1 MPVPVTVLSMVRVLG
16 EGVSS
21 LIVTSN
27 SMGVPIWEMPL
38 PLLSAAMGR
47 SSLRRS
53 LSSLLLLVVMT
64 SSYRPVSLFRVMLVT
79 PLSPG

>member
-1 MPVPVTVLSMVRVLG
+1 MPVPLAVELMVRVLG

-21 LIVTSN
+21 LTVTSN
-27 SMGVPIWEMPL
+27 SMGVPIWDIPL
-38 PLLSAAMGR
+38 PSLSAAMGR
-47 SSLRRS
+47 SSLLMS